1 MPTRKPVIPAL
12 LVATRNTGKL
22 REFRQLLEPLQSEI
36 LSLADASIDAE
47 IEETGSS
54 FAENARLKAIAYS
67 RLTALPVLADDSGL
81 EVAALDGRP
90 GINSARYAGV
100 GASDDDRI
108 AKLLDELRKNKA
120 GRDARFVCAVAVARQ
135 GVLVQEAEGE
145 CPGVITEKPRGTGG
159 FGYDPVFLLPGIKK
173 TYAELTEA
181 EKNLYS
187 HRSRAVEALM
197 RKLK

>member
-12 LVATRNTGKL
+12 LVATKNTGKL

-36 LSLADASIDAE
+36 LSLADASVDAD

-108 AKLLDELRKNKA
+108 AKLLDELHKKKA

-135 GVLVQEAEGE
+135 GILVQEAEGE
-145 CPGVITEKPRGTGG
+145 CPGIITEKPRGDAG
-159 FGYDPVFLLPGIKK
+159 FGYDPVFLLPGLNK
-173 TYAELTEA
+173 TYAELSEA